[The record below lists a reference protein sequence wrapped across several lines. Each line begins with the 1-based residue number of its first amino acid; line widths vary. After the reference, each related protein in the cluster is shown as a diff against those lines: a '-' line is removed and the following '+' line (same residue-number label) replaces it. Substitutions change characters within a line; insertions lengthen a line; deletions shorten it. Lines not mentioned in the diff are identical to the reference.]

1 MKKDNY
7 KKLIDPDYLQNKSLE
22 NNRPKIFFTLHMGC
36 VDILIFVLSELLE
49 QAYFLYT
56 PVKNK
61 KLEHLL
67 LQIRQRQGGKMFPAT
82 PNGVKNLYKS
92 FIDKKDKKNTV
103 KALDGLSFTAKDGEI
118 TGILGPNGAG
128 KSTAMK
134 AMLGLLNLKSG
145 SVMIDGKDIS
155 KLSPQDRVKE
165 GISFVPQTKNVFAGM
180 TVEENLEMGAFLMK
194 DEIQNIIEEI
204 YELFPILREKRNQ
217 MVGEL
222 SGGQRQQVA
231 LGRALMIK
239 PTVLM
244 LDEPTAGVSP
254 IVMDELFDHIVKV
267 KRTNVAILMVEQNA
281 KQALSISDRGYVL
294 VTGENRYSGTGKELL
309 DDPRVRSSFL
319 GG

>member
-1 MKKDNY
+1 M
-7 KKLIDPDYLQNKSLE
+7 
-22 NNRPKIFFTLHMGC
+22 
-36 VDILIFVLSELLE
+36 
-49 QAYFLYT
+49 AYFEGIEMTGGYGNGPDIINSCSVT
-56 PVKNK
+56 VNK
-61 KLEHLL
+61 
-67 LQIRQRQGGKMFPAT
+67 
-82 PNGVKNLYKS
+82 
-92 FIDKKDKKNTV
+92 
-103 KALDGLSFTAKDGEI
+103 GEI
-118 TGILGPNGAG
+118 VSILGPNGAG

-145 SVMIDGKDIS
+145 SVKIDGKDIS
-155 KLSPQDRVKE
+155 KMSPQDRVKQ
-165 GISFVPQTKNVFAGM
+165 GISFVPQNKNVFAGM
-180 TVEENLEMGAFLMK
+180 TVEENLEMGAFLIN
-194 DEIQNIIEEI
+194 DEINNIIEEI
-204 YELFPILREKRNQ
+204 YELFPILKEKRNQ
-217 MVGEL
+217 HVGEL

-281 KQALSISDRGYVL
+281 KQALNISDRGYVL
-294 VTGENRYSGTGKELL
+294 VTGENRYSGTGNELL